1 MALLTRSRR
10 RLQSSAPFL
19 IVILAGAGAAFFII
33 PLLGLLL
40 RTPWTSAWQQL
51 GSAEVLAAL
60 RLSLLASVSA
70 TAIALVLGVPLAWT
84 FARLAFPGRSVLRAL
99 TVLPMVLPPVVGGA
113 ALLLALESNPDA
125 AIVLSLVLLAVSLA
139 VLIGLRDRWLGAS

>member
-40 RTPWTSAWQQL
+40 RTPWTSAWHQL
-51 GSAEVLAAL
+51 GSPEVLAAL
-60 RLSLLASVSA
+60 RLSLLASLSA
-70 TAIALVLGVPLAWT
+70 TPTPLVLGGPLAWRVG
-84 FARLAFPGRSVLRAL
+84 RLPAPRRPAL
-99 TVLPMVLPPVVGGA
+99 P
-113 ALLLALESNPDA
+113 
-125 AIVLSLVLLAVSLA
+125 
-139 VLIGLRDRWLGAS
+139 AST